1 MGKNVPQKYLRTND
15 IFLAMTAFWSD
26 AVDRGKGLEVF
37 YCGNCN
43 KKIVLD
49 GMSEPPRVCTKCGDE
64 LYWEALGKSKI
75 CPACKRGFAISAEF
89 CEYCIPSVR
98 LEKGDS

>member
-64 LYWEALGKSKI
+64 LYWEALGKSKYVLRANEVL
-75 CPACKRGFAISAEF
+75 PLALNFANIVYPQS
-89 CEYCIPSVR
+89 
-98 LEKGDS
+98 D